1 MAVIGKTAATV
12 AMKGGGYYSKSTRG
26 AKDVIDR
33 ATPMLLDAAAAIPEP
48 PAGQPLQLADFGCAD
63 GGTSK
68 AAIFA
73 TIEAL
78 RARFPGRQVL
88 VTYTDLPS
96 NDYTQLFKNLLGL
109 AGDPEHNYLAELDG
123 VFAHACG
130 VGFHRQLIPDS
141 TLDIGF
147 SATAMHYLSE
157 KPMEIPDHV
166 HMVGAS
172 GHVLE
177 AYAAQAAR
185 DWEAIL
191 LARARELRPGG
202 RLVFMNFGKDETG
215 RYLGYTDGVSM
226 FDTFDHHWRAMAA
239 AGLISRDEYVGAS
252 FSQFYRTKEE
262 FSAPLLDPASPVN
275 RAGLRLISA
284 RTGITKCPYRA
295 AFDASAGAMSAREFA
310 LSYIPTLRSWSE
322 TVFANALDPS
332 RPVDE
337 RARLVDAL
345 YQRYED
351 MVAADPSGHAMDYVH
366 CYLAIEKVAKEVSPP
381 P

>member
-1 MAVIGKTAATV
+1 
-12 AMKGGGYYSKSTRG
+12 MKGGGYYSQSTRG

-33 ATPMLLDAAAAIPEP
+33 ATPIVLDAAAAIPAP
-48 PAGQPLQLADFGCAD
+48 LPDRPLQIADFGCAD

-78 RARFPGRQVL
+78 RARFAGHQIL

-96 NDYTQLFKNLLGL
+96 NDYSQLFKNLLGL
-109 AGDPEHNYLAELDG
+109 TGDADFNYLAELSR

-130 VGFHRQLIPDS
+130 VGFHPQLIPDA

-157 KPMEIPDHV
+157 KAMEIPDHV
-166 HMVGAS
+166 HMVGAT
-172 GHVLE
+172 GAVLD
-177 AYAAQAAR
+177 AYAARAAA

-202 RLVFMNFGKDETG
+202 RLVLMNFGKDERG
-215 RYLGYTDGVSM
+215 RYLGNTGGVNM
-226 FDTFDHHWRAMAA
+226 FDTIDQHWRAMAEA
-239 AGLISRDEYVGAS
+239 SLITRDAYGDAS

-262 FSAPLLDPASPVN
+262 FAAPLRDPASPVH
-275 RAGLRLISA
+275 RAGLRLTSA
-284 RTGITKCPYRA
+284 HTGFTECPYRA
-295 AFDASAGAMSAREFA
+295 AFEAADGAMSARDFA
-310 LSYIPTLRSWSE
+310 ASYVPTLLFWSE
-322 TVFANALDPS
+322 TVFANALDPA
-332 RPVDE
+332 RPAAE
-337 RARLVDAL
+337 RAELVDAF

-351 MVAADPSGHAMDYVH
+351 IVSADPTGHAMDYVH
-366 CYLAIEKVAKEVSPP
+366 CYLAIEKVETE
-381 P
+381 